1 LGIGNPN
8 VRFDIKGPVLNGPAI
23 IDTKR
28 VKPMREV
35 KNRSAQKNR
44 RVPKLKSSS
53 QAGRTWLELL
63 HAWANAL
70 GNSDRSAIF
79 VQLG

>member
-1 LGIGNPN
+1 
-8 VRFDIKGPVLNGPAI
+8 VA
-23 IDTKR
+23 
-28 VKPMREV
+28 
-35 KNRSAQKNR
+35 AQKKNR

-70 GNSDRSAIF
+70 GNSDRSAIRSKLSESIRHANGA
-79 VQLG
+79 VQSQINADVNSY